1 VTAAGGVAVPYWR
14 LSAFYLFFFA
24 ALGALL
30 PYWGVYLRALG
41 YTPGEIGSLMAIIAA
56 TKIVAPN
63 IWGWVADR
71 RGERLPIVRFG
82 AGLAFVL
89 FLGVFFA
96 EGFWWLA
103 ATMALFSF
111 FWNAA
116 LPQFEANTFN
126 WLGSGRER
134 YSRIRLW
141 GSIGFILTAAG
152 IGPVLDRYGEAT
164 LPWLLAAVFFGL
176 WIVSLLAPA
185 APRAG
190 TARGDHGPIGEVLR
204 QPHVWSLLLV
214 CFLMQASHGPY
225 YAFFSIHLQDHGYGG
240 LSIGGLWALGVIA
253 EIGVFLAM
261 HRLLPRQGALTLLLA
276 SLGLT
281 ALRWL
286 LVAGFVDR
294 PSVLIAAQTLHA
306 ASFGLYHAVAI
317 SLIDRFFTGPHQGR
331 GQAFYSS
338 LSFGAGQAAGTFAA
352 GLMWTA
358 AGGTATFTGA
368 AAVAATAFV
377 FAAFGLRGVPA
388 RETRAER

>member
-1 VTAAGGVAVPYWR
+1 VTAGAPATVPYWR

-30 PYWGVYLRALG
+30 PYWGVYLRELG

-63 IWGWVADR
+63 IWGWLADR
-71 RGERLPIVRFG
+71 SGERLPIVRFG
-82 AGLAFVL
+82 SGLAFVL

-96 EGFWWLA
+96 QGFWWLA

-116 LPQFEANTFN
+116 LPQFEVNTFN
-126 WLGSGRER
+126 WLGSQRQR

-141 GSIGFILTAAG
+141 GSVGFIATAAS
-152 IGPVLDRYGEAT
+152 IGPLLDRVGET
-164 LPWLLAAVFFGL
+164 MLPWFVAAVFFGL
-176 WIVSLLAPA
+176 WLASLA
-185 APRAG
+185 APPAPRGGA
-190 TARGDHGPIGEVLR
+190 THGDHGSIGKVLR

-225 YAFFSIHLQDHGYGG
+225 YAFFSIHLQDHGYSGF
-240 LSIGGLWALGVIA
+240 SIGGLWALGVIA

-261 HRLLPRQGALTLLLA
+261 HRLLPRHGTLTLLLA

-286 LVAGFVDR
+286 LVAGFVDH
-294 PSVLIAAQTLHA
+294 PSVLIVAQTLHA

-317 SLIDRFFTGPHQGR
+317 SLVDRFFTGPHQGR

-352 GLMWTA
+352 GLIWTA
-358 AGGTATFTGA
+358 AGGSATFAAA
-368 AAVAATAFV
+368 AAVAAAAFIV
-377 FAAFGLRGVPA
+377 AGFGLRRVPA
-388 RETRAER
+388 REAAPEH

>member
-1 VTAAGGVAVPYWR
+1 
-14 LSAFYLFFFA
+14 
-24 ALGALL
+24 
-30 PYWGVYLRALG
+30 
-41 YTPGEIGSLMAIIAA
+41 MAIIAA

-71 RGERLPIVRFG
+71 RGERLPIVRLG
-82 AGLAFVL
+82 TGMAFVL

-96 EGFWWLA
+96 QGFWWLA

-126 WLGSGRER
+126 WLGAERQR

-141 GSIGFILTAAG
+141 GSIGFIATAAS
-152 IGPVLDRYGEAT
+152 IGPLLDHYGET
-164 LPWLLAAVFFGL
+164 LLPWFIAAVFLGL
-176 WIVSLLAPA
+176 WVASLA
-185 APRAG
+185 APPAPGGG
-190 TARGDHGPIGEVLR
+190 TAHGDHGSIGEVLR
-204 QPHVWSLLLV
+204 RPHVWSLLLV

-261 HRLLPRQGALTLLLA
+261 HRLLPRHGALTLLLA
-276 SLGLT
+276 SLALT

-317 SLIDRFFTGPHQGR
+317 SLVDRFFTGPHQGR

-352 GLMWTA
+352 GLFWAVGGGAATFAA
-358 AGGTATFTGA
+358 AG
-368 AAVAATAFV
+368 AVAGVAFLV
-377 FAAFGLRGVPA
+377 AAFGLRGIRTAP
-388 RETRAER
+388 

>member
-1 VTAAGGVAVPYWR
+1 MSGVTAAGTALPYWR

-41 YTPGEIGSLMAIIAA
+41 HTPGEIGSLMAIIAG

-63 IWGWVADR
+63 LWGWLADR
-71 RGERLPIVRFG
+71 RGERLSVVRLG
-82 AGLAFVL
+82 AGLAFLL
-89 FLGVFFA
+89 FLGVFPA
-96 EGFWWLA
+96 HGFWALA
-103 ATMALFSF
+103 LVMALFSF

-126 WLGSGRER
+126 WLGAGRER

-141 GSIGFILTAAG
+141 GSIGFIATSASL
-152 IGPVLDRYGEAT
+152 GPLLDRLGEAA
-164 LPWLLAAVFFGL
+164 LPWFVAALFLGLWLASLAA
-176 WIVSLLAPA
+176 PP
-185 APRAG
+185 APR
-190 TARGDHGPIGEVLR
+190 GDGAPQAHESILAVLR
-204 QPHVWSLLLV
+204 RPHVWSLLLV

-225 YAFFSIHLQDHGYGG
+225 YAFFSIHLQDHGYSGFA
-240 LSIGGLWALGVIA
+240 IGGLWALGVIA

-261 HRLLPRQGALTLLLA
+261 HRLLPRHGALVLLLT

-286 LVAGFVDR
+286 LIALFVDS
-294 PSVLIAAQTLHA
+294 PLVLVLAQTLHA

-317 SLIDRFFTGPHQGR
+317 SLVDRFFTGPHQGR

-338 LSFGAGQAAGTFAA
+338 MSFGAGQAVGAFAA
-352 GLMWTA
+352 GLLWTA
-358 AGGTATFTGA
+358 AGGAATFASAAGVA
-368 AAVAATAFV
+368 AAALAVGAV
-377 FAAFGLRGVPA
+377 GLRGV
-388 RETRAER
+388 RA

>member
-1 VTAAGGVAVPYWR
+1 MTSGTTPGGATLPYWR

-41 YTPGEIGSLMAIIAA
+41 YSPGEIGSLIAIIAA

-71 RGERLPIVRFG
+71 RGERLPIVRLG
-82 AGLAFVL
+82 SGLAFVL

-96 EGFWWLA
+96 DGFWWLA

-126 WLGSGRER
+126 WLGAGREH

-141 GSIGFILTAAG
+141 GSIGFIATAAS
-152 IGPVLDRYGEAT
+152 IGPLLDRYGET
-164 LPWLLAAVFFGL
+164 MLPWFVAAVFLGL
-176 WIVSLLAPA
+176 WIASLA
-185 APRAG
+185 APPAPDGG
-190 TARGDHGPIGEVLR
+190 TAHGEHGAIREVLR
-204 QPHVWSLLLV
+204 RPHVWSLLLV

-225 YAFFSIHLQDHGYGG
+225 YAFFSIYLQDHGYGG
-240 LSIGGLWALGVIA
+240 FSIGGLWALGVVA

-261 HRLLPRQGALTLLLA
+261 HRLLPRHGSLTLLLA

-294 PSVLIAAQTLHA
+294 PSVLIVAQTLHA

-317 SLIDRFFTGPHQGR
+317 SLVDRFFTGPHQGR

-352 GLMWTA
+352 GLFWAVGGGAATFAA
-358 AGGTATFTGA
+358 AG
-368 AAVAATAFV
+368 AVAGVAFLV
-377 FAAFGLRGVPA
+377 AAFGLRGIRTVP
-388 RETRAER
+388 